1 MPNYIDVIYDKK
13 IRPHT
18 KYPDKL
24 CSYLFNRFNM
34 SKGQTLLDLGC
45 GRGDFAKAFEST
57 GLLVKGLDLQ
67 KSSAD
72 ILQGIEVFYANFEHD
87 KFPFKDESFDV
98 VFSKSVIEHIQS
110 PQHFIKE
117 TRRILKPGGRIITM
131 TPDWHTQQLIFYDD
145 YTHVH
150 PYTVTGLKD
159 MLVIFDFKNIQ
170 VEKFYQLPI
179 LWKYPQLKILSK
191 TLQLFGPVKKIY
203 KNKFIRWSR
212 ELMIL
217 AYGEK

>member
-1 MPNYIDVIYDKK
+1 MPNYIDIVYDKK

-18 KYPDKL
+18 DYPNKM
-24 CSYLFNRFNM
+24 CSYLFDRFNM
-34 SKGQTLLDLGC
+34 QKGQTLLDLGC
-45 GRGDFAKAFEST
+45 GRGDFAKAFKNA

-72 ILQGIEVFYANFEHD
+72 ILEGIEVFYVNFEHD

-98 VFSKSVIEHIQS
+98 VFSKSVIEHIQD
-110 PQHFIKE
+110 PEHFTKE
-117 TRRILKPGGRIITM
+117 TMRILKPGGKIVTM
-131 TPDWHTQQLIFYDD
+131 TPDWYTQQFIFYDD

-150 PYTVTGLKD
+150 PYTVNGLKD
-159 MLVIFDFKNIQ
+159 MLKIFEFKNIT
-170 VEKFYQLPI
+170 VEKFYQLPVV
-179 LWKYPQLKILSK
+179 WKYPLVKVASRI
-191 TLQLFGPVKKIY
+191 LQLAGPVKKIY